1 MSTPADFTK
10 TAIIFCDYEN
20 GILSMA
26 SEQERLGA
34 FLEKSATFR
43 KAIHAVPLERRP
55 FVINV
60 KVAFRP
66 GHPEIA
72 ADSSRAYVKN
82 ANMFVEGTPSADF
95 HPEFTPLENEPVV
108 VKRGSSAFYN
118 TDLELLLRANKIQKV
133 ILLGISTSN
142 AILSTVLQACE
153 REYGVTVVSDCVYDP
168 KPEIHAFLLEC
179 RFTRRIDVIDSATI
193 IESLQNL
200 A

>member
-1 MSTPADFTK
+1 MSTSVDFTK
-10 TAIIFCDYEN
+10 TAVIFCDYEN

-43 KAIHAVPLERRP
+43 KAIHSVPLEQRP
-55 FVINV
+55 FVVNV

-72 ADSSRAYVKN
+72 ADSPHAYVKK
-82 ANMFVEGTPSADF
+82 ANLFVDGTPAADF
-95 HPEFTPLENEPVV
+95 HPEFTPLENEPVI

-118 TDLELLLRANKIQKV
+118 TDLELLLRANKIQRV

-142 AILSTVLQACE
+142 AILSTVLQAHE

-168 KPEIHAFLLEC
+168 KPEIHTFLLEC
-179 RFTRRIDVIDSATI
+179 QFARRIEVVDSATI
-193 IESLQNL
+193 IERLQSLV
-200 A
+200 